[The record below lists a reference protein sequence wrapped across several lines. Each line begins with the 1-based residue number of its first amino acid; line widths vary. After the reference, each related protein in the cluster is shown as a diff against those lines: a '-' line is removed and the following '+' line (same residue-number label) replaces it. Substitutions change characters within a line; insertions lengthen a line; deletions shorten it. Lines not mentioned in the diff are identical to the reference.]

1 MDIRDK
7 VQIDA
12 IKDRE
17 EYSICEYG
25 THVLIYNGTYGV
37 YVPEEILMLNPKRYE
52 KNEDLAKLNP
62 YDVVDETRSATI
74 IKESITF
81 SGEIANA
88 VIDFGREKT
97 WIWQS
102 AIKKFGKRRMYGVA
116 DVHMEGEEK
125 KIVVVMDAEGNA
137 IGIIKTMADIE
148 AQKNDTHTI

>member
-116 DVHMEGEEK
+116 DVHMEGEREK
-125 KIVVVMDAEGNA
+125 DSRGN
-137 IGIIKTMADIE
+137 GCRRKCNRD
-148 AQKNDTHTI
+148 H

>member
-1 MDIRDK
+1 M
-7 VQIDA
+7 
-12 IKDRE
+12 
-17 EYSICEYG
+17 
-25 THVLIYNGTYGV
+25 IYNGTYGV
-37 YVPEEILMLNPKRYE
+37 YIQEEDMMLNSKRYE
-52 KNEDLAKLNP
+52 KNEDITRLNP
-62 YDVVDETRSATI
+62 YDVEDITRSATI

-88 VIDFGREKT
+88 VIDYGREKT

-102 AIKKFGKRRMYGVA
+102 VIKKFGKRRMYGVA

-148 AQKNDTHTI
+148 AQKNDTYTI